1 MNAEQD
7 DFTITFNRR
16 DFSGPILTTAEV
28 STEKLSW
35 SAFGG
40 PHRAVF
46 SAMRSTLGRR
56 PLFERGGMLQNLLEL
71 ASLLRC
77 GVMVR
82 DRENTPVWW
91 GFVEE
96 VTVYVQGV
104 QLKVSLEGL
113 YNQVRVQYTFLSPDN
128 KLADQLETPTAV
140 DFQSQR
146 EFGIREK
153 VIHRRDLDDAFA
165 LSLRDTFLSLHAW
178 PTSELSQRSG
188 EGTLRAQVRCSG
200 WFQTLSWRN
209 YENPE
214 GFYANTGP
222 GPGVFPLG
230 DSAAHRTIAQ
240 SFTPGWDVFLKYAYF
255 RVRKEGSPTAALTAQ
270 VRSTSSGVPGAVLA
284 VSDSLPASSVP
295 GTKYAWLRFTFDPPY
310 AISSGVRYW
319 IALHP
324 AGVDAV
330 NYFYFKTDENMNY
343 RQEGHF
349 GRYYDQASGTWLL
362 IPSITAPGSQP
373 DLVFRLV
380 CVSDTG
386 GQLAAI
392 AGAGGQFF
400 EKIKTLSTGVQ
411 ASPYRMQGLDCLAEV
426 EALLKLGTSSKRL
439 VLASVTPER
448 HLRFTAQPS
457 PEDADL
463 YMDDQSRFYTQQ
475 YVPIP
480 PYRPPVGRYVRLAAT
495 TRVRL
500 PWDRNRLPACF
511 IACAEYFPRSG
522 RVRVENRIR

>member
-1 MNAEQD
+1 MTSEQSA
-7 DFTITFNRR
+7 FSITFTRR
-16 DFSGPILTTAEV
+16 DFSGPILTAV
-28 STEKLSW
+28 DLSTERLSW

-40 PHRAVF
+40 PHQAVF
-46 SAMRSTLGRR
+46 SAQGA
-56 PLFERGGMLQNLLEL
+56 LQNLLEL
-71 ASLLRC
+71 TSLLRC

-96 VTVYVQGV
+96 VKVFLQGV
-104 QLKVSLEGL
+104 ELKVTLDGL
-113 YNQVRVQYTFLSPDN
+113 YNQVKVQYAFLSPDN
-128 KLADQLETPTAV
+128 KLADQLETSPAV
-140 DFQSQR
+140 DTQSQR

-178 PTSELSQRSG
+178 PTSVLSQCSR
-188 EGTLRAQVRCSG
+188 EGALRVKVRCSG
-200 WFQTLSWRN
+200 WFQTLAWRN
-209 YENPE
+209 YQKPE

-230 DSAAHRTIAQ
+230 DSTAHRNLAQ
-240 SFTPGWDVFLKYAYF
+240 SFTPGASVVLKHAYF
-255 RVRKEGSPTAALTAQ
+255 RVRKEGSPTTALTAQ
-270 VRSTSSGVPGAVLA
+270 VRATSSGVPGAVLA

-310 AISSGVRYW
+310 ALTSGVRYW

-324 AGVDAV
+324 SGVDGTHH
-330 NYFYFKTDENMNY
+330 FYVKTDENMNY

-349 GRYYDQASGTWLL
+349 GRYFDQAAGNWLV
-362 IPSITAPGSQP
+362 IPSLTAPGSRP

-386 GQLAAI
+386 DQLANI
-392 AGAGGQFF
+392 AQAGGQFF
-400 EKIKTLSTGVQ
+400 EKTSTLSTGVQ
-411 ASPYRMQGLDCLAEV
+411 ASPYRMQGLDGLTEV
-426 EALLKLGTSSKRL
+426 ETLLRLGTSSQRL
-439 VLASVTPER
+439 VLATVTPER
-448 HLRFTAQPS
+448 HLRFYTQPS

-480 PYRPPVGRYVRLAAT
+480 PYLPPVGRYVRLAAT

-500 PWDRNRLPACF
+500 PWDRNRVPACF
-511 IACAEYFPRSG
+511 VGTAVYFPRTG
-522 RVRVENRIR
+522 HVRVKRGIKK

>member
-1 MNAEQD
+1 MKAGQD
-7 DFTITFNRR
+7 DFSITFNRR
-16 DFSGPILTTAEV
+16 DFSGPILTAVELSV
-28 STEKLSW
+28 EKLSW

-56 PLFERGGMLQNLLEL
+56 PLFERGGALQNLLEL

-96 VTVYVQGV
+96 VTVYLQGV
-104 QLKVSLEGL
+104 QLRVSLEGL

-128 KLADQLETPTAV
+128 KLADQLETSPAV
-140 DFQSQR
+140 DSQSQR

-165 LSLRDTFLSLHAW
+165 VTLRDTFLSLHAW
-178 PTSELSQRSG
+178 PTSELSQRAQG
-188 EGTLRAQVRCSG
+188 DDLHAQVRCSG
-200 WFQTLSWRN
+200 WFQTLAWRN

-214 GFYANTGP
+214 GFYANTSP

-230 DSAAHRTIAQ
+230 DSTAHRTIAQ
-240 SFTPGWDVFLKYAYF
+240 SFTPGADVYLKVAYF
-255 RVRKEGSPTAALTAQ
+255 RLRKEGSPTAALTAQ
-270 VRSTSSGVPGAVLA
+270 VRSTSSGVPGTILA

-310 AISSGVRYW
+310 DLSSGQRYW
-319 IALHP
+319 IALDP
-324 AGVDAV
+324 GGVDAAH
-330 NYFYFKTDENMNY
+330 YFYIKTDENMNY
-343 RQEGHF
+343 RQEGHC
-349 GRYYDQASGTWLL
+349 GRYYDQASGTWPL

-386 GQLAAI
+386 SQLAAL

-400 EKIKTLSTGVQ
+400 EKIKTLSTGIQ
-411 ASPYRMQGLDCLAEV
+411 TSPYRMKGLDCLAEIK
-426 EALLKLGTSSKRL
+426 ALLKLGTCNQRL
-439 VLASVTPER
+439 MLAAVTPER
-448 HLRFTAQPS
+448 HLRFYEQPAS
-457 PEDADL
+457 EEEDL
-463 YMDDQSRFYTQQ
+463 YMDHQSRFFTQQ

-480 PYRPPVGRYVRLAAT
+480 PYLPPVGRYVHLAAT

-511 IACAEYFPRSG
+511 IAYAEYFPRTG
-522 RVRVENRIR
+522 RVRVRKQV